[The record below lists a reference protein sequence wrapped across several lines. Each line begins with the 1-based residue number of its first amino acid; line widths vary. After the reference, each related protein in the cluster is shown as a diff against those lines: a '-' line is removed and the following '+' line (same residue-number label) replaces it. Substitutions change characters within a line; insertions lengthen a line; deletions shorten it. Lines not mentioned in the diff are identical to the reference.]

1 MRPDLDLVAAMVP
14 RGSRVLDLGCGD
26 GTLLEHLIRARACE
40 GHGVEISADG
50 FDACVARG
58 VPVLQADIDA
68 GLGEFDDGRFDV
80 VILSQTLQATHH
92 PRLVLAEM
100 MRVGA
105 TSIVSFP
112 NVGHWRL
119 RSRLALGGRMPS
131 SQLLPYAW
139 YDTPNIHL
147 CTLRDFE
154 LLVSEMGLSI
164 ADRLALG
171 QDGRPL
177 AGIAERR
184 PNVFATGAIYLLRSQ
199 NQ

>member
-26 GTLLEHLIRARACE
+26 GTLLEHLIRARGCE

-154 LLVSEMGLSI
+154 LLASEMGLSVQ
-164 ADRLALG
+164 DRLALG

-184 PNVFATGAIYLLRSQ
+184 PNVFATGAIYLLQRQSQ
-199 NQ
+199 

>member
-26 GTLLEHLIRARACE
+26 GTLLEHLIRARGCE

-139 YDTPNIHL
+139 YDTPNIHHCTIKDFRKL
-147 CTLRDFE
+147 CGEIGVKMEKSVAFN
-154 LLVSEMGLSI
+154 
-164 ADRLALG
+164 AW
-171 QDGRPL
+171 GRPL
-177 AGIAERR
+177 RFSAPWWFWNLFGEQA
-184 PNVFATGAIYLLRSQ
+184 VFILSRH
-199 NQ
+199 

>member
-1 MRPDLDLVAAMVP
+1 
-14 RGSRVLDLGCGD
+14 
-26 GTLLEHLIRARACE
+26 
-40 GHGVEISADG
+40 
-50 FDACVARG
+50 
-58 VPVLQADIDA
+58 
-68 GLGEFDDGRFDV
+68 
-80 VILSQTLQATHH
+80 
-92 PRLVLAEM
+92 
-100 MRVGA
+100 
-105 TSIVSFP
+105 
-112 NVGHWRL
+112 
-119 RSRLALGGRMPS
+119 MPS

-154 LLVSEMGLSI
+154 LLASEMGLSI